1 VAVDIAQAIH
11 QLPLAVFL
19 RTNPLAYP
27 LVESLH
33 LVSIALLFGSV
44 AVVDLRILG
53 LTRNLSLR
61 QLARH
66 ALPWTML
73 AFLFAAATG
82 SLLFVA
88 HAADLINN
96 RLFIAKLFLLS
107 LAGTNAV
114 MFHTGPYVNVS
125 AWDVGIRPPASAR
138 AMAAASL
145 IIWVG
150 VIFCGRWI
158 AYA

>member
-1 VAVDIAQAIH
+1 MDIGQVIH

-19 RTNPLAYP
+19 RTSALAYP

-44 AVVDLRILG
+44 AVVDMRILG
-53 LTRNLSLR
+53 LSRNLSLR

-66 ALPWTML
+66 VLPWTVL
-73 AFLFAAATG
+73 AFLSAATTG
-82 SLLFVA
+82 SLLFLA
-88 HAADLINN
+88 HAADLIGN
-96 RLFIAKLFLLS
+96 RVFIAKLALISF
-107 LAGTNAV
+107 AGANAV
-114 MFHTGPYVNVS
+114 MFHTGPYVNVA
-125 AWDVGIRPPASAR
+125 AWDVALQAPLSAR
-138 AMAAASL
+138 FMAGASL
-145 IIWVG
+145 LMWIA

>member
-1 VAVDIAQAIH
+1 MAIDIAQAIH

-19 RTNPLAYP
+19 RTNALAYP

-33 LVSIALLFGSV
+33 LVSIALLFGSIV
-44 AVVDLRILG
+44 LVDLRILG

-66 ALPWTML
+66 VLPWTLL
-73 AFLFAAATG
+73 AFLCAAATG

-88 HAADLINN
+88 HAADLIGN
-96 RLFIAKLFLLS
+96 RVFIAKIGLLS

-114 MFHTGPYVNVS
+114 MFHTGPYVNVAS
-125 AWDVGIRPPASAR
+125 WDVGQRAPPSAR
-138 AMAAASL
+138 VMAIAS
-145 IIWVG
+145 IAIWVG

>member
-1 VAVDIAQAIH
+1 MDIGQAIH

-19 RTNPLAYP
+19 RTNAIAYP

-53 LTRNLSLR
+53 LSRNLSLR

-66 ALPWTML
+66 ALPWTVI
-73 AFLFAAATG
+73 AFLGAAATG
-82 SLLFVA
+82 SLLFLA
-88 HAADLINN
+88 HAADLIGN
-96 RLFIAKLFLLS
+96 RVFIAKLALIS
-107 LAGTNAV
+107 LAGANAV
-114 MFHTGPYVNVS
+114 MFHTGPYVNVA
-125 AWDVGIRPPASAR
+125 AWDVALKAPASAR
-138 AMAAASL
+138 ALAAASL
-145 IIWVG
+145 LTWIA